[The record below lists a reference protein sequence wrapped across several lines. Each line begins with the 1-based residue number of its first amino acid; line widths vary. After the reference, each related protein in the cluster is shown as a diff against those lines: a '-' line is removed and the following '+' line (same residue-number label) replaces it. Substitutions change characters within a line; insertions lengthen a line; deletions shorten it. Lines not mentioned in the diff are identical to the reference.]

1 MIEINLLPGDAK
13 KKKRAKA
20 VTGTGLKL
28 EFHPGRWLA
37 GLTQKI
43 TDKYMLGAVA
53 AAGVSGALIVLLFIG
68 QTAKAA
74 LLESRETKAVKDSAQ
89 YSAVLNAKARAE
101 ATRDSLYQQI
111 AIIKSIDDSR
121 YLWSHLMYEISSA
134 LPQYTWLTEI
144 TQTSAPKSVAIAD
157 TLTKKKSGS
166 DTTSNASNASKS
178 PRQIAMERERARKAR
193 ADSLFADAKTIQ
205 FKIVGHTVDIQA
217 LTRFMKSLEASPF
230 IQNVQLTRSDLV
242 QAEGKEVTEFTL
254 VAETQPPPPFA
265 IKTVPL
271 VVSAVR

>member
-13 KKKRAKA
+13 KKKRGKA
-20 VTGTGLKL
+20 TTGTGFKM
-28 EFHPGRWLA
+28 EFHPGQWFA
-37 GLTQKI
+37 GLSDKI
-43 TDKYMLGAVA
+43 TDKYMLGAIG
-53 AAGVSGALIVLLFIG
+53 AAGASGALIVLMFIS
-68 QTAKAA
+68 QTARAA
-74 LLESRETKAVKDSAQ
+74 LLDARENKAVKDSAQ
-89 YSAVLNAKARAE
+89 YSAVLNAKAKAE

-121 YLWSHLMYEISSA
+121 YLWSHLMYEISNA
-134 LPQYTWLTEI
+134 LPQYTWLI
-144 TQTSAPKSVAIAD
+144 DVTQTSAPKSVAIAD
-157 TLTKKKSGS
+157 TVVKKGAAANA
-166 DTTSNASNASKS
+166 DTAGQAAKS
-178 PRQIAMERERARKAR
+178 PRQRQLERDRLKRAR
-193 ADSLFADAKTIQ
+193 ADSLLADAKQVT

-254 VAETQPPPPFA
+254 VAETQPPPPYV